1 MLLDFEDFVVSFRVL
16 IFAISWS
23 AILERWTT
31 SLPHMQISALANS
44 FDVEWH
50 EKSSS
55 YAKDKIDQ
63 AVGDFHKTSIH
74 KID

>member
-1 MLLDFEDFVVSFRVL
+1 
-16 IFAISWS
+16 
-23 AILERWTT
+23 
-31 SLPHMQISALANS
+31 MQISALANS